1 MRNLLRSHEGSV
13 SFAAVVALVPL
24 IGVMSLGTEAAIWY
38 VTKQQAQAAAD
49 AAAYSG
55 GLKLACTLAGSSC
68 TDAQSI
74 DYRGKQFAAQNA
86 FCNAGDSSYPGA
98 RCTSVTGVTRT
109 VAISSTTDSV
119 TATVGQQQPA
129 YLSSVLGFST
139 INIGATATAQVIVL
153 ANPCALSL
161 SSPIAFQGSATIS
174 APNCGLASNST
185 ASNSVDFKG
194 NALDLSNVKTVSGAG
209 GCQQTGGSPC
219 SKAITYAPPAPNPL
233 SGLDAAISSLVK
245 ADFTGGN
252 RTGNSIGSC
261 TAFMP
266 YGSGSS
272 ACYNTLTNW
281 GSMALTSGVYFIT
294 GDVKISGSVTITGTN
309 VTLIFMPPKFINN
322 GDKGA
327 TLTITGNPTIQLT
340 APSTVTASQVPTKL
354 ATTSVL
360 SLMSK
365 LLIYDPE
372 TTTGNQT
379 VSFSGS
385 SATYFSGITYAPNA
399 SVTYQGSTQSS
410 ACTELIA
417 KGITLSGN
425 SNFDNSGCPSSV
437 KIASQIVKLV
447 Q

>member
-1 MRNLLRSHEGSV
+1 MRNLLRSREGSV
-13 SFAAVVALVPL
+13 SFATVIAMVPL
-24 IGVMSLGTEAAIWY
+24 IGAMSLGAEAGIWY
-38 VTKQQAQAAAD
+38 VTKQQAQTAAD
-49 AAAYSG
+49 AAAYAG
-55 GLKLACTLAGSSC
+55 GLTLACTLAGSSC

-74 DYRGKQFAAQNA
+74 DYRGKQFAAQNT
-86 FCNAGDSSYPGA
+86 FCNDGDSSYPGA
-98 RCTSVTGVTRT
+98 RCTSVTGVIRT
-109 VAISSTTDSV
+109 VAISSTSDSV
-119 TATVGQQQPA
+119 TATIGHQQPG
-129 YLSSVLGFST
+129 YLSSLLGLST
-139 INIGATATAQVIVL
+139 INIGATATAQVVVL

-161 SSPIAFQGSATIS
+161 QQPIAFQGSATVS

-194 NALDLSNVKTVSGAG
+194 NALDLSNVATVSGAG

-233 SGLDAAISSLVK
+233 SGFDTAISSLVK

-272 ACYNTLTNW
+272 ACYNTTFPPGNATL
-281 GSMALTSGVYFIT
+281 SGVYFLT
-294 GDVKISGSVTITGTN
+294 GDIKINGSVTITGTN
-309 VTLIFMPPKFINN
+309 VTLILMPPKFINN

-372 TTTGNQT
+372 TTTGSQT

-385 SATYFSGITYAPNA
+385 SATYFNGITYAPNA

-410 ACTELIA
+410 TCTELIA

-425 SNFDNSGCPSSV
+425 SNFDNSGCPSST
-437 KIASQIVKLV
+437 KLASQIVKLV
-447 Q
+447 R